1 MIWCAFVSVVLWIA
15 NFVALI
21 EAVLAYM
28 DDTFSHYDN
37 PDLVLYLPY
46 NMLFP
51 YKQVRLLELWDDI
64 GLPHDREK
72 HEFGRTLV
80 ITGFLVDP
88 HAMSIWLDADY
99 LHDLVSA
106 VRAFVS
112 GYSDS
117 AEGRRRKLR
126 DWLHIIGWMSWSLTV
141 CPLLRPA
148 FSSAYRKISGKNFP
162 NAGVF
167 VNAEVNHD
175 FL

>member
-1 MIWCAFVSVVLWIA
+1 M
-15 NFVALI
+15 
-21 EAVLAYM
+21 
-28 DDTFSHYDN
+28 
-37 PDLVLYLPY
+37 
-46 NMLFP
+46 
-51 YKQVRLLELWDDI
+51 
-64 GLPHDREK
+64 
-72 HEFGRTLV
+72 V

-88 HAMSIWLDADY
+88 HAMSISLDADY

-117 AEGRRRKLR
+117 VEGRRRKLR

-175 FL
+175 FPWFADAFKSFSGVRILRSLAWSSGEADLQIYCDASPSGLGF